1 MQRKSILAMAAAGLC
16 SGFFNGL
23 FGSGGGVVAV
33 LFLRKIVGDEKK
45 AHATATLMIL
55 TLSIISLLYY
65 KQYVEIPWKQGLMF
79 VPGGLI
85 GAFVGS
91 KWLKNMKN
99 KQVRRLFGA
108 VLAVSGVVML
118 F

>member
-1 MQRKSILAMAAAGLC
+1 MQRSKWGYIVAGGLC

-23 FGSGGGVVAV
+23 FGSGGGVIAV
-33 LFLRKIVGDEKK
+33 LFLRKIVNDEKK

-65 KQYVEIPWKQGLMF
+65 KQYVEIPWKQGLML
-79 VPGGLI
+79 VPGGLA
-85 GAFVGS
+85 GAFVGTA
-91 KWLKNMKN
+91 WLKNMEN
-99 KQVRRLFGA
+99 RQVRRLFGA
-108 VLAVSGVVML
+108 VLAVSGAVML

>member
-1 MQRKSILAMAAAGLC
+1 
-16 SGFFNGL
+16 
-23 FGSGGGVVAV
+23 
-33 LFLRKIVGDEKK
+33 
-45 AHATATLMIL
+45 
-55 TLSIISLLYY
+55 
-65 KQYVEIPWKQGLMF
+65 MF

-85 GAFVGS
+85 GAFVGT